1 MNYFEVLG
9 MAPSLDVEDVKAAFL
24 KSMSRY
30 HPDKESADVT
40 KCQEITTAW
49 DVLQDKERLWAYYNF
64 ILNGGNH
71 ASLTDL
77 PGTKNQAESK
87 ADIGTPDAGKV
98 KIFIPVF
105 IPYKD
110 ELSKLDG
117 DVENS
122 KLSDG
127 LPRVN
132 RHRLYKEK
140 FDFEAVAKIVNGFL
154 ARYDALQVGMDE
166 REGNVIAGQHN
177 WNRRGSEA
185 YYLLEVY
192 ASLPELS
199 ADAKSERE
207 MWPSFIDVGSD
218 RLLYLKRSSQLM
230 PDHIV
235 GLTKQADYSRG
246 EDLPK
251 KINNKELSLTLPANF
266 LAKEKAEL
274 VNAKERLEMLE
285 KLESKVKAAQ
295 QSAKSGSDQKRYA
308 ECQVLFAQERYTQA
322 LKSAEQAR
330 IKAES
335 LRKDALSAVQALETY
350 KNGLAK
356 KAEEKASPVTKV
368 TSHHSLFSGAQN
380 KKTSTEKVSDNTPT
394 LIFRV

>member
-24 KSMSRY
+24 KSMSQY
-30 HPDKESADVT
+30 HPDKKSADIT
-40 KCQEITTAW
+40 KCQEIATAW

-87 ADIGTPDAGKV
+87 ADLVTQDAGKV
-98 KIFIPVF
+98 KVFIPVF
-105 IPYKD
+105 IPHTD
-110 ELSKLDG
+110 ELSRLDG
-117 DVENS
+117 DIENS
-122 KLSDG
+122 KLSHG

-154 ARYDALQVGMDE
+154 ARFDALQVGMNED
-166 REGNVIAGQHN
+166 EGNVIAGQHN
-177 WNRRGSEA
+177 WNLRGSEA

-192 ASLPELS
+192 VSLPELN

-207 MWPSFIDVGSD
+207 IWPSFLDVGSD
-218 RLLYLKRSSQLM
+218 RLLYLKINSQLM

-235 GLTKQADYSRG
+235 GLTKQADYSRDR
-246 EDLPK
+246 DLPK
-251 KINNKELSLTLPANF
+251 TINNKELSVTLPANF

-274 VNAKERLEMLE
+274 VGAKERLEMLE
-285 KLESKVKAAQ
+285 KLESQAKAAQ
-295 QSAKSGSDQKRYA
+295 QKAQSGSDQTRYADTQVLLAQKRYT
-308 ECQVLFAQERYTQA
+308 EA
-322 LKSAEQAR
+322 LKYAEQAR
-330 IKAES
+330 KKAES
-335 LRKDALSAVQALETY
+335 LRKDASSALQALEIY
-350 KNGLAK
+350 KNGLTK
-356 KAEEKASPVTKV
+356 KVEEKSSPVTKV
-368 TSHHSLFSGAQN
+368 ASHGSLFSGAQN
-380 KKTSTEKVSDNTPT
+380 KKTSKEEVGGNTLT
-394 LIFRV
+394 LTR